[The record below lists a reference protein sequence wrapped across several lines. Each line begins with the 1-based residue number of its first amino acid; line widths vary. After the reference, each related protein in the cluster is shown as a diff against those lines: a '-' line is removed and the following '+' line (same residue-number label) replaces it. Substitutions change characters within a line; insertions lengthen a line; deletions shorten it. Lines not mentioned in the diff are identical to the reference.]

1 MQDATTGSSDTESTV
16 VRNRAVVPKNSGG
29 SDQSSSGIVANPS
42 LQVRFLSLPH
52 EIDYSIFKHILNNFM
67 NKTEDY

>member
-52 EIDYSIFKHILNNFM
+52 KIGHIFKHTMNNFM